1 MGDFVR
7 LAPPKTL
14 DTSSSD
20 LIEDFFVPLLAHAT
34 RYDRGVGFFSSGWL
48 RLTATGMVK
57 FAANGGRARLE
68 ARFGLSETRVTSIS
82 PVVPRV
88 PGQIER
94 RRYGG
99 RHAETAKIHQA
110 PVLFQSITRED
121 AGLADRFAFVG
132 AVGDAIPGRSVD
144 SHQLSLQ
151 SVEKCALLRR
161 KNRGGLMRLSQHK
174 DPDLQG
180 VGGQR

>member
-57 FAANGGRARLE
+57 FAANGGRARWVTSPI
-68 ARFGLSETRVTSIS
+68 LSEADWAALQTGKAARHD
-82 PVVPRV
+82 PVLRAAL
-88 PGQIER
+88 
-94 RRYGG
+94 G
-99 RHAETAKIHQA
+99 RNIQELARL
-110 PVLFQSITRED
+110 PVLFWMMNCT
-121 AGLADRFAFVG
+121 AC
-132 AVGDAIPGRSVD
+132 
-144 SHQLSLQ
+144 
-151 SVEKCALLRR
+151 CAL
-161 KNRGGLMRLSQHK
+161 KNRGTCC
-174 DPDLQG
+174 
-180 VGGQR
+180 GQ